1 MKELIDLYAKLV
13 IGTFSFIGPSFTL
26 LISIFYKALE
36 KSKIKH
42 QGQLLNLTLAS
53 SSNQKIKDLI
63 KENEKE
69 IERLDPK
76 KQVKLLF
83 GGLLLSLGLICFY
96 YFQHSHFWQLQ
107 YQWIRIVSIILSL
120 ACFCHSLFILWE
132 IFCTIIQAK
141 SELEAQATENK
152 SPRLKK
158 KAL

>member
-1 MKELIDLYAKLV
+1 MKEFIDLYAKLV

-42 QGQLLNLTLAS
+42 QEQLLNLALAS
-53 SSNQKIKDLI
+53 SSNQNIKKLI

-96 YFQHSHFWQLQ
+96 YFQHSNFWHLQ
-107 YQWIRIVSIILSL
+107 HQWIRIVSIVLSF
-120 ACFCHSLFILWE
+120 ACFCHSLLVLWQ
-132 IFCTIIQAK
+132 IFCTIILAK
-141 SELEAQATENK
+141 SDLEAQSTEK
-152 SPRLKK
+152 KYPKLKK